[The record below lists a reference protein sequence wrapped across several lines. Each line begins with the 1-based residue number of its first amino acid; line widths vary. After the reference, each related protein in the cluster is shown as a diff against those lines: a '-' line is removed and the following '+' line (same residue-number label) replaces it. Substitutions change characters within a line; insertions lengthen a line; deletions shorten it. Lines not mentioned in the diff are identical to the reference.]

1 MFRERKDG
9 RDERHVDYFYYIIY
23 VLIGQFDY
31 NWIDKILIV
40 LFKRLMVRS
49 LLCNRWF
56 SIW

>member
-31 NWIDKILIV
+31 NSIDKILIV
-40 LFKRLMVRS
+40 LFERLMVRS